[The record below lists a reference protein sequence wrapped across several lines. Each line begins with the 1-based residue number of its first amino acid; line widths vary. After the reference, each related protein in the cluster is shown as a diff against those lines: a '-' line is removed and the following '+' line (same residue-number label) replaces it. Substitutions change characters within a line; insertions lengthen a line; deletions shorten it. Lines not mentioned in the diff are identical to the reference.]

1 MSDYT
6 LLCNG
11 ILLDG
16 TGSEPQEGMD
26 VLIKGKYIEEIL
38 PHRVMKCPQ
47 DTKIVDCKGM
57 VIMPGLIDAHL
68 HLFGRKVMSHTVQIC
83 EDPILRGMRSV
94 LDAWRLIDAGYT
106 TVRDCTSGNGIALR
120 NYIAEGEM
128 VGPRILACGLAL
140 SQTGGHGELMHSVP
154 IEFSNRGLTCRLADG
169 VSEVRKGTREQ
180 IRAGAD
186 FIKIYTSGGVMSEYG
201 SSEECQYSLEEIRAC
216 TEEARN
222 RGLRTASHSQG
233 RMGIINAA
241 KGGVD
246 SIEHGV
252 YMDDEGLELI
262 LKNKCFL
269 VPTISIFN
277 VMKKKGAQC
286 GMPDYKIRKAEK
298 LIEVQL
304 KSFRRAYEAG
314 VICGLG
320 SDFLSDDSMTPM
332 GANIIEVVDYVERA
346 GLSIVETIK
355 CATCNNAKILNLDH
369 ITGTVEKGKY
379 ADILLVDDELLN
391 NIRVIADRT
400 RIRKIFKEG
409 EAIPRLEIKK
419 FRRFESHELFQ

>member
-1 MSDYT
+1 MAEYK
-6 LLCNG
+6 LLSKG

-16 TGSEPQEGMD
+16 TGPQSRENMD
-26 VLIKGKYIEEIL
+26 VLIKGKYIEAVGLHGTVKYPEEPELI
-38 PHRVMKCPQ
+38 
-47 DTKIVDCKGM
+47 DCSVH

-106 TVRDCTSGNGIALR
+106 TVRDCTSGNGIPLR
-120 NYIAEGEM
+120 NFIAEGEM
-128 VGPRILACGLAL
+128 IGPRILACGLAL

-154 IEFSNRGLTCRLADG
+154 VEFSNRGLTCRLADG
-169 VSEVRKGTREQ
+169 VSEVRKAAREQ
-180 IRAGAD
+180 LRAGAD

-201 SSEECQYSLEEIRAC
+201 SSQECQYSLEEIQAC
-216 TEEARN
+216 AEEAHN
-222 RGLRTASHSQG
+222 RGVRTAAHAQG

-241 KGGVD
+241 KGGID

-277 VMKKKGAQC
+277 VMKNKGAAC
-286 GMPDYKIRKAEK
+286 GMPDYKIRKAEQ

-314 VICGLG
+314 VVCGLG
-320 SDFLSDDSMTPM
+320 SDFLSDSSMTPM
-332 GANIIEVVDYVERA
+332 GGNIVEVVDYVERA
-346 GLSIVETIK
+346 GLSVGETIV
-355 CATCNNAKILNLDH
+355 CATGNNAKILGIDDV
-369 ITGTVEKGKY
+369 TGTIEAGKC
-379 ADILLVDDELLN
+379 ADILVVEKEMLTD
-391 NIRVIADRT
+391 IRVIADRT
-400 RIRKIFKEG
+400 RIMKIYKEG
-409 EAIPRLEIKK
+409 EDVPRLNIEK
-419 FRRFESHELFQ
+419 FRRFDCHELFQ

>member
-1 MSDYT
+1 MPGFKLLSNGT
-6 LLCNG
+6 LING
-11 ILLDG
+11 KD
-16 TGSEPQEGMD
+16 TTVQKGMD
-26 VLIKGKYIEEIL
+26 VLIKGRYIEEIA
-38 PHRVMKCPQ
+38 PHGVLRYPH
-47 DTKIVDCKGM
+47 DTEITDCTGC

-68 HLFGRKVMSHTVQIC
+68 HLFGRKVMSHVVQIC
-83 EDPILRGMRSV
+83 EEPILRGMRSV

-120 NYIAEGEM
+120 NFIAEGEM
-128 VGPRILACGLAL
+128 AGPRILACNLAL

-154 IEFSNRGLTCRLADG
+154 VSFSERGLTCRLADG
-169 VSEVRKGTREQ
+169 VGEVRKAAREQ
-180 IRAGAD
+180 LRAGAD

-216 TEEARN
+216 AEEAHN
-222 RGLRTASHSQG
+222 RGVRTAAHAQG

-241 KGGVD
+241 KGGID

-277 VMKKKGAQC
+277 IMKKKGAACQ
-286 GMPDYKIRKAEK
+286 MPDYKIKKAEK

-314 VICGLG
+314 VVCGLG
-320 SDFLSDDSMTPM
+320 SDFLSDSVMTPM
-332 GANIIEVVDYVERA
+332 GGNIAEVVDYVERA
-346 GLSIVETIK
+346 GLSVLETIV
-355 CATCNNAKILNLDH
+355 CATGNNARILGIEDK
-369 ITGTVEKGKY
+369 TGTVETGKF
-379 ADILLVDDELLN
+379 ADILVVDDRLLE

-400 RIRKIFKEG
+400 KIKKIYREG
-409 EAIPRLEIKK
+409 QEIPRLTVEQ
-419 FRRFESHELFQ
+419 FRRFHYDKEYV